1 MVYCF
6 NDIARSFSRVNRD
19 AYLIYIYHV
28 YVYIML
34 SRHYYS
40 FWRMSLMA
48 MASVLWQDAPSARS
62 TERYGLCCMCRGV
75 RHVSWACTWAK
86 KHDPAHKKSYIFL
99 PIVHNSLSAEVHQ
112 AQFIHAHKHKT
123 HVNNRHIHLSMI
135 CVFLLFLRGKN
146 GLALNAAF
154 GHITNCCC
162 LKRAGSAYRLELKS
176 HLLKNAKTTRGGSCK
191 KHVSQCVY
199 LIVLRGG

>member
-1 MVYCF
+1 
-6 NDIARSFSRVNRD
+6 
-19 AYLIYIYHV
+19 
-28 YVYIML
+28 ML

-75 RHVSWACTWAK
+75 IHVSWACTWAK
-86 KHDPAHKKSYIFL
+86 KHDPAHKKSYTFCRLCITHFQL
-99 PIVHNSLSAEVHQ
+99 KCIKHNLYTHT
-112 AQFIHAHKHKT
+112 HKHNT

-154 GHITNCCC
+154 GHNTNCCC
-162 LKRAGSAYRLELKS
+162 LKRAGSAHRLELKS
-176 HLLKNAKTTRGGSCK
+176 HLLKKVETTRGGSCT